1 MTKETLLQ
9 MLERLSLKVKALEGE
24 KGRYDAA
31 LQEVERE
38 HILRVTT
45 RHPSAEDAVERE
57 KRQAAAT
64 IEALERAWK
73 QAAVTIEAL
82 ERGEKQTASRVQE
95 LEQENRQAR
104 VIIQGLERQVGEL
117 GALIC
122 QASERVDEML
132 QDGKADNQPG
142 ASAAAEATGELR
154 VQSFTDADWRS
165 GKAFRFD

>member
-1 MTKETLLQ
+1 MARETLLQ
-9 MLERLSLKVKALEGE
+9 MLERLSVKIKALEGE
-24 KGRYDAA
+24 KGKFDAA
-31 LQEVERE
+31 LHE
-38 HILRVTT
+38 
-45 RHPSAEDAVERE
+45 VERE

-73 QAAVTIEAL
+73 QAAVTIETL
-82 ERGEKQTASRVQE
+82 ERGEKQTANRVQE

-122 QASERVDEML
+122 QASEKVDEML
-132 QDGKADNQPG
+132 NDGDTVIP
-142 ASAAAEATGELR
+142 AAASTAAEPPEESP
-154 VQSFTDADWRS
+154 VQAQKDLDWRS